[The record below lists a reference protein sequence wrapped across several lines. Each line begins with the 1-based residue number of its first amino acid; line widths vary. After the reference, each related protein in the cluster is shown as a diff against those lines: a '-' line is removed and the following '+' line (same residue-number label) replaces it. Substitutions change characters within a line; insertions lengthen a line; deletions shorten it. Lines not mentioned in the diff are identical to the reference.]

1 MDKICLYVQDL
12 NEANYHYLIKKHE
25 KMVLK
30 DLIIQI
36 ILCRMSIK
44 ILESTARIKNVKY
57 LLIVFDDTIAD
68 MINNKKVYQRLT

>member
-12 NEANYHYLIKKHE
+12 NEANYHYLIKKHG

>member
-12 NEANYHYLIKKHE
+12 NEVNYHYLIKKHG

-44 ILESTARIKNVKY
+44 ILKSTARIKNVKY